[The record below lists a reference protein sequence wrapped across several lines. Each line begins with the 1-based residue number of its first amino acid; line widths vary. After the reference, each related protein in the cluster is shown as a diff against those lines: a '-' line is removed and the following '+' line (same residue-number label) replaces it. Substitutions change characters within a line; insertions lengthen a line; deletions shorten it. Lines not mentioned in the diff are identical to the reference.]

1 MVASS
6 AVFRVCLTRPP
17 CAMAVRVCFFLSSL
31 RYRQPTLSFVGWELT
46 ASSCFDGD
54 SSCESR
60 RRSSSQLHEQPIQ

>member
-1 MVASS
+1 MLDKAALSNGGEGGLLLVQSKISS
-6 AVFRVCLTRPP
+6 AK
-17 CAMAVRVCFFLSSL
+17 A
-31 RYRQPTLSFVGWELT
+31 LSFVGWELT